1 MKDGVTRL
9 DWVIRR
15 ESFAQ
20 WTALRECFVMTAVGV
35 EGVEFAEGKGRWN
48 SFMWP

>member
-20 WTALRECFVMTAVGV
+20 WTALRECFVMTAWGVGEVEFV
-35 EGVEFAEGKGRWN
+35 EGRGRWN
-48 SFMWP
+48 SFM